1 MILFSKKNL
10 CYEDYKW
17 SVYPQNDP
25 RVSGKPDQ
33 TPFDRQE
40 GNEVIYLI
48 NKLMILWEYRFAS
61 SGNKME
67 KLIRE
72 QLPVEIITQEAV
84 QKWLK
89 ENL

>member
-1 MILFSKKNL
+1 
-10 CYEDYKW
+10 
-17 SVYPQNDP
+17 
-25 RVSGKPDQ
+25 
-33 TPFDRQE
+33 
-40 GNEVIYLI
+40 
-48 NKLMILWEYRFAS
+48 MILWEYRFAS